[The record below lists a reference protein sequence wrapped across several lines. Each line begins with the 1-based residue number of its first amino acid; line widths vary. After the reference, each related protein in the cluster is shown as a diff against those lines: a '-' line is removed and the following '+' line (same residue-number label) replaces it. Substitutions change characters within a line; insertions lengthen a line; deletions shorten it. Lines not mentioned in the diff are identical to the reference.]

1 MKIYLIG
8 GKARNGKDT
17 FGNFIKDYYQS
28 FDKKVCIMQIS
39 NYIKHFAIDYF
50 GWDGKEETKPRTLLQ
65 ELGTD
70 IIREKMNKPYF
81 FIERLI
87 QDIEVLDNFFDVA
100 LVTDVRFPLEF
111 DEVKKVY
118 PDAVKIH
125 ITRPD
130 FISELTDKEKK
141 HKTEIALDNYT
152 SYDYKVINRDLDDL
166 ENDARKIV
174 DMEEEK

>member
-17 FGNFIKDYYQS
+17 FGNFLKEYYQS
-28 FDKKVCIMQIS
+28 FNKKVCIMHIS
-39 NYIKHFAIDYF
+39 NYIKHYAIDYF
-50 GWDGKEETKPRTLLQ
+50 GWDGKEETKPRSLLQ

-70 IIREKMNKPYF
+70 IIREKMNMPYF
-81 FIERLI
+81 FINRLKE
-87 QDIEVLDNFFDVA
+87 DILVLENFFDIA
-100 LVTDVRFPLEF
+100 IITDVRFPLEF
-111 DEVKKVY
+111 DYIKKEY

-130 FISELTDKEKK
+130 YISELTDKEKK
-141 HKTEIALDNYT
+141 HKTETALDTYND
-152 SYDYKVINRDLDDL
+152 YDYKVINRDLDDL

-174 DMEEEK
+174 DMEEVK

>member
-1 MKIYLIG
+1 MKVYLIG

-17 FGNFIKDYYQS
+17 FGGFLRDYYQS
-28 FDKKVCIMQIS
+28 LDKKVCIMHIS

-65 ELGTD
+65 ELGTGV
-70 IIREKMNKPYF
+70 IREKMNKPCF
-81 FIERLI
+81 FTERLI
-87 QDIEVLDNFFDVA
+87 EDIEVLDNFFDVA
-100 LVTDVRFPLEF
+100 IITDVRLPLEF
-111 DEVKKVY
+111 DEVKKAY

-125 ITRPD
+125 ITRPN

-141 HKTEIALDNYT
+141 HKTETALDNYD
-152 SYDYKVINRDLDDL
+152 SYDYKVINRDLEDL

-174 DMEEEK
+174 DMEEVK